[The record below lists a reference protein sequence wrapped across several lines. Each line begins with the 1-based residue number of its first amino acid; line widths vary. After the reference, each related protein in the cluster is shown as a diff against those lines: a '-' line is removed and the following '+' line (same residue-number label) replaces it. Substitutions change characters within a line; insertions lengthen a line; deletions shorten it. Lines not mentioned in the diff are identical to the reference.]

1 MNELELIPA
10 GFGLCLL
17 AYYFRGI
24 LRLHRARVS
33 RTRTITFWE
42 TWLRFCISPPILKD
56 AFRCAVISLGVFL
69 GIEIAQGDSVED
81 NVDND
86 SETDHF

>member
-1 MNELELIPA
+1 
-10 GFGLCLL
+10 LL

-42 TWLRFCISPPILKD
+42 TWLRFCISPAILKD